1 MQILVADIGN
11 TRSTLGLFNA
21 CRLIWRRDLA
31 TDAVCSGTE
40 ALVVERCDACV
51 VSCVSARAAFF
62 SDLLK
67 RQMKCPVFEVSA
79 AQSGLE
85 IHYAHPERLGQDRVA
100 NALAA
105 SIYSMTGA
113 IVIDCGTATHFDVI
127 SPSGAFYGGPILAG
141 VETMAEALVQRI
153 PHLPAV
159 ELDPDADALSQDTIS
174 AINAGTIY
182 AAAGGIERIV
192 REICARVS
200 YCPKTILT
208 GGNARYIEPH
218 INYNLWVP
226 DLTLEGLCVYGER
239 VLARMGR
246 ISA

>member
-11 TRSTLGLFNA
+11 TRSTLGLFQA
-21 CRLIWRRDLA
+21 CQLLWRRDIA
-31 TDAVCSGTE
+31 TDAVCDGTE

-51 VSCVSARAAFF
+51 VSCVSARASFF
-62 SDLLK
+62 VNLLK
-67 RQMKCPVFEVSA
+67 RQLKCPVFEVSA

-100 NALAA
+100 NALGAMLYA
-105 SIYSMTGA
+105 DTGA
-113 IVIDCGTATHFDVI
+113 IVVDCGTATHFDVI
-127 SPSGAFYGGPILAG
+127 SPTGAFYGGPILAG

-159 ELDPDADALSQDTIS
+159 ELDADADALSQDTVS

-182 AAAGGIERIV
+182 AAAGGVERIIQ
-192 REICARVS
+192 EICARIS
-200 YCPKTILT
+200 YRPKTILT

-218 INYNLWVP
+218 IAYDFWAP
-226 DLTLEGLCVYGER
+226 DLTLEGLCMYGER
-239 VLARMGR
+239 ILARMGR